1 MTGFLSLIIGP
12 MFSGK
17 TSKLINLYKNM
28 EYYKSSVI
36 VINYDKDTRYSDNM
50 LSSHDKV
57 MIPCKMVNKLSQ
69 ISDICNN
76 VITDEF
82 NNSSVILINEGQ
94 FFEDIVSWVNTAVD
108 IYNKKVYI
116 AALDGDFKRNIFGD
130 ILQLIPNCDNVIKL
144 NATCYICKQNN
155 AIFSH
160 RLSDDTTQTVIG
172 SDTYIPL
179 CRECSM
185 V

>member
-116 AALDGDFKRNIFGD
+116 SL
-130 ILQLIPNCDNVIKL
+130 V
-144 NATCYICKQNN
+144 
-155 AIFSH
+155 
-160 RLSDDTTQTVIG
+160 
-172 SDTYIPL
+172 
-179 CRECSM
+179 
-185 V
+185 